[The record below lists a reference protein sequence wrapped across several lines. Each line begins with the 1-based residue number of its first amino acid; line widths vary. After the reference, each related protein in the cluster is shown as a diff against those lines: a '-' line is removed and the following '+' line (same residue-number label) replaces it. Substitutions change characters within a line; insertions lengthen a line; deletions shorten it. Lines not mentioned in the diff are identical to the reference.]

1 MEKRSVFCVLNT
13 ILGTKLCTI
22 IHKTT
27 SSTTPCHLRLYT
39 ILMLSGMK
47 FELANNFARAY
58 NVEGQSSFVKEIF
71 A

>member
-1 MEKRSVFCVLNT
+1 MLRGENSV
-13 ILGTKLCTI
+13 
-22 IHKTT
+22 
-27 SSTTPCHLRLYT
+27 YT